1 MKTLH
6 ATETIGRDDWRLVV
20 ATTRGS
26 VAAQLHGAVLEAI
39 MAETWA
45 LNDAYGTVGF
55 VPPQGWDWSGIRD
68 SSREAIAAMASA
80 ARSTLKL
87 HELEVALPP
96 TPPCFRQACPTC
108 NAEPGDLCVD
118 DHMPVFHSEG
128 HEGYG
133 VHEARPIVCQDCGSP
148 ELDSMQDLDVQPFN
162 PYCAKCANAE
172 ARSQM

>member
-20 ATTRGS
+20 ATVRGS
-26 VAAQLHGAVLEAI
+26 VVSQLPPPVQDAVTT
-39 MAETWA
+39 ETWA
-45 LNDAYGTVGF
+45 LNDAYGEVGTV
-55 VPPQGWDWSGIRD
+55 PIQGWDWSGIRD

-80 ARSTLKL
+80 VRSTLKL
-87 HELEVALPP
+87 HGLEVVLPK

-108 NAEPGDLCVD
+108 HALPGDLCVD
-118 DHMPVFHSEG
+118 EFMPVFHPEG

-133 VHEARPIVCQDCGSP
+133 VHEARPIVCQDCGSS
-148 ELDSMQDLDVQPFN
+148 ELDPMQDSDVQPFH
-162 PYCAKCANAE
+162 PYCVECANAD